1 MSDEFYGVI
10 KLVTG
15 EEIFALCS
23 VDDNNG
29 TPMVLVQSPVTMKV
43 LSNGTGQYVK
53 VKPWLEL
60 ATEDIY
66 LINYERIITMSEVKD
81 KKMIEFYDRYLEED
95 DVDVEIDGKVSINEK
110 MGYLSTVS
118 EARSYSLL
126 FKTNKEILL
135 MKSNI
140 VKP

>member
-53 VKPWLEL
+53 IKPWLEL

-118 EARSYSLL
+118 EARKMLEKLYNTR
-126 FKTNKEILL
+126 KDATED
-135 MKSNI
+135 
-140 VKP
+140 PT

>member
-118 EARSYSLL
+118 EARKMLEKLYNT
-126 FKTNKEILL
+126 KKDATED
-135 MKSNI
+135 
-140 VKP
+140 PT

>member
-95 DVDVEIDGKVSINEK
+95 DVDIEIDGKVSINEK

-118 EARSYSLL
+118 EARKMLEKLYNTR
-126 FKTNKEILL
+126 KDPT
-135 MKSNI
+135 
-140 VKP
+140 

>member
-118 EARSYSLL
+118 EARKMLEKLYNA
-126 FKTNKEILL
+126 KRDATED
-135 MKSNI
+135 
-140 VKP
+140 PT

>member
-23 VDDNNG
+23 VDENNG
-29 TPMVLVQSPVTMKV
+29 IPMVLVQSPVTMKI

-60 ATEDIY
+60 ATEDMY
-66 LINYERIITMSEVKD
+66 LINYDRIITMSEVKD
-81 KKMIEFYDRYLEED
+81 EKIIEFYDRYLEDD
-95 DVDVEIDGKVSINEK
+95 DVDVEIDGKVNINDK

-118 EARSYSLL
+118 EARKMLEKLYNA
-126 FKTNKEILL
+126 KRDATED
-135 MKSNI
+135 
-140 VKP
+140 PT

>member
-53 VKPWLEL
+53 VKPWIEL

-118 EARSYSLL
+118 EARKMLEKLYNTR
-126 FKTNKEILL
+126 KDATED
-135 MKSNI
+135 
-140 VKP
+140 PT

>member
-118 EARSYSLL
+118 EARKMLEKLYNTR
-126 FKTNKEILL
+126 KDATED
-135 MKSNI
+135 
-140 VKP
+140 PT

>member
-23 VDDNNG
+23 VDENNG

-118 EARSYSLL
+118 EARKMLEKLYNT
-126 FKTNKEILL
+126 KKDATED
-135 MKSNI
+135 
-140 VKP
+140 PT

>member
-118 EARSYSLL
+118 EARKMLEKLYNTR
-126 FKTNKEILL
+126 KR
-135 MKSNI
+135 
-140 VKP
+140 

>member
-53 VKPWLEL
+53 VKSWLEL

-118 EARSYSLL
+118 EARKMLEKLYNTR
-126 FKTNKEILL
+126 KDATED
-135 MKSNI
+135 
-140 VKP
+140 PT

>member
-118 EARSYSLL
+118 EARKMLEKLY
-126 FKTNKEILL
+126 
-135 MKSNI
+135 NI
-140 VKP
+140 RKDATEDPT

>member
-118 EARSYSLL
+118 EARKDVRETL
-126 FKTNKEILL
+126 
-135 MKSNI
+135 
-140 VKP
+140 

>member
-15 EEIFALCS
+15 QEIFALCS

-118 EARSYSLL
+118 EARKMLEKLYNT
-126 FKTNKEILL
+126 KKDATED
-135 MKSNI
+135 
-140 VKP
+140 PT

>member
-23 VDDNNG
+23 VDENNG

-118 EARSYSLL
+118 EARKMLEKLYNTR
-126 FKTNKEILL
+126 KDATED
-135 MKSNI
+135 
-140 VKP
+140 PT

>member
-29 TPMVLVQSPVTMKV
+29 APMVLVQSPVTMKV

-95 DVDVEIDGKVSINEK
+95 DVDVEIDGKVSINDK

-118 EARSYSLL
+118 EARTMLEKLYNT
-126 FKTNKEILL
+126 KKDATED
-135 MKSNI
+135 
-140 VKP
+140 PT

>member
-66 LINYERIITMSEVKD
+66 LINYERMITMSEVKD

-118 EARSYSLL
+118 EARKMLEKLYNTR
-126 FKTNKEILL
+126 KDATED
-135 MKSNI
+135 
-140 VKP
+140 PT